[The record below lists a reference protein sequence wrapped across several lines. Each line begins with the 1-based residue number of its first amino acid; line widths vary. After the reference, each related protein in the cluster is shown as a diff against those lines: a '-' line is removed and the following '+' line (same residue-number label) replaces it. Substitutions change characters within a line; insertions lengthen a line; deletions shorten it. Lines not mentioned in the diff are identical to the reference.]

1 MARDHTGPV
10 PGTRTGRPGHATQHI
25 GRGTQDHGGDQRR
38 RPVGQAE
45 GKGQSHGECEGRA
58 RVQGQGAGRGVQR
71 GPAALFA
78 CLLAQF
84 VPYGLTRH
92 LCQLVNQMLV
102 QMLQVIHRLHTRPG
116 TLAPRRVTRLVLM
129 EILGATLRVC
139 VDDLETA
146 IPFYERLAGGSAQR
160 FERGGVEVAAIGC
173 FLLMSGPPAE
183 LEVLRKVS
191 ATIAVK
197 DVDDT
202 HRVLTELGA
211 HIVAGPI
218 ASPAGRNLI
227 ALHPDGSIYEYVD
240 RNA

>member
-1 MARDHTGPV
+1 
-10 PGTRTGRPGHATQHI
+10 
-25 GRGTQDHGGDQRR
+25 
-38 RPVGQAE
+38 
-45 GKGQSHGECEGRA
+45 
-58 RVQGQGAGRGVQR
+58 
-71 GPAALFA
+71 
-78 CLLAQF
+78 
-84 VPYGLTRH
+84 
-92 LCQLVNQMLV
+92 
-102 QMLQVIHRLHTRPG
+102 
-116 TLAPRRVTRLVLM
+116 M

-146 IPFYERLAGGSAQR
+146 IPFYERLAGGDAQR